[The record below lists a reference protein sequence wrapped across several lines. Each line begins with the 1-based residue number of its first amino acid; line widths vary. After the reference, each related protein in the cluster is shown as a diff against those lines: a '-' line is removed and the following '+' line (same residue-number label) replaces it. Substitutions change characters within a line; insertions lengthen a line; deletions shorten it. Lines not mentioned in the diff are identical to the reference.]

1 LGLDVHE
8 FEKFGKPGS
17 LIVWA
22 TALTQVVAVV
32 VQGKSLISALYGITG
47 AELSKHIL
55 RVKRT
60 RKEYCSKK
68 NLKSNAR
75 KTMGEFIVLDGLTT
89 APTSVPGERQ
99 VRDYV
104 AKDVP
109 LAVADTAGRA
119 LRCLPPSLLSC
130 SCSCSLS
137 LSLSLQQLL
146 TQIQITLAHS

>member
-1 LGLDVHE
+1 MSLRSLAS
-8 FEKFGKPGS
+8 GS
-17 LIVWA
+17 LIVWV

-32 VQGKSLISALYGITG
+32 VQGKALITDLYGITG

-55 RVKRT
+55 RVKET
-60 RKEYCSKK
+60 RKEYCSKT

-75 KTMGEFIVLDGLTT
+75 KTRGEFVVLDGLTT

-109 LAVADTAGRA
+109 LAKADAAGRA
-119 LRCLPPSLLSC
+119 PSLSRCRSFLFFFF
-130 SCSCSLS
+130 SL
-137 LSLSLQQLL
+137 
-146 TQIQITLAHS
+146 HSN